1 MEFGLPLLYP
11 LEKNGSLIHK
21 TPLTQELSCVRG
33 IQRRKN
39 VIEHWTVIRENCR
52 EDEDYRP
59 VEEDGKED
67 LDGNSRQ
74 QSKQGPMNK
83 GEARHGRQES
93 FQRVMAGSI

>member
-52 EDEDYRP
+52 EEVTLELTLVRSLDLWQQTD
-59 VEEDGKED
+59 VEGI
-67 LDGNSRQ
+67 L
-74 QSKQGPMNK
+74 
-83 GEARHGRQES
+83 GEETSQMEMRCLSHS
-93 FQRVMAGSI
+93 SNTY